1 VLESPYAGTSDPQ
14 RSLLVG
20 CGHNARPGWVNLDL
34 APLPGVDVVHD
45 LDAGPLP
52 FPDGHFELVECVNVL
67 EHVEDLPAVMSEI
80 HRVLEPG
87 GVLYVTAPHF
97 TSVTWPTDPTHRRA
111 LAINTL
117 EFFSEASFLDR
128 AYYYDFSFREVRR
141 RRIRLQRSVLMP
153 WNYLLEPLINCHPK
167 VQTYYEATGWSR
179 LFPAHYVEAELV
191 R

>member
-1 VLESPYAGTSDPQ
+1 MLESRYAATADPA

-20 CGHNARPGWVNLDL
+20 CGHNARAGWVNLDL

-52 FPDGHFELVECVNVL
+52 FPDASFELIECVNVL
-67 EHVEDLPAVMSEI
+67 EHVEDLTAVMREL

-87 GVLYVTAPHF
+87 GVLFATAPHF
-97 TSVTWPTDPTHRRA
+97 TSMTWPTDPTHRRA
-111 LAINTL
+111 FAINTM
-117 EFFSEASFLDR
+117 EFFAAGSFLDR
-128 AYYYDFSFREVRR
+128 SYYFDFAFSEVRR
-141 RRIRLQRSVLMP
+141 RRIRMQRCLPMP
-153 WNYLLEPLINCHPK
+153 WNYLLDPLINVHPK

-179 LFPAHYVEAELV
+179 LFPAHYIEVELI